1 MEKKEVISNEEPLV
15 LPTEFFK
22 PKLEG
27 IPKKLGMVVFGAAKV
42 GKTTFAS
49 EFPNS
54 LIIECEQN
62 GADYLK
68 CKKIDVKSL
77 KEIREIYK
85 LLKDD
90 DKFETVIIDSLD
102 KIASLLEEE
111 VCQEIGISNIME
123 SKKGEKHGTQWILY
137 KEKVLSFVQ
146 TFLNLDKKVI
156 FLSHTKKTETDGFG
170 TILNPKT
177 INLYGSTAI
186 DLLALVDNIGYMF
199 CNKVEGKVRHFLSFE
214 GGLNVE
220 AGGRHPALSGKII
233 ELPKGKGYEAFASLF
248 EMKKIKKDKI

>member
-1 MEKKEVISNEEPLV
+1 MKKNEETITDEEPL
-15 LPTEFFK
+15 LPTEFFE

-54 LIIECEQN
+54 LIIEAEPN
-62 GADYLK
+62 GADYVK

-77 KEIREIYK
+77 KEIRDIFAK
-85 LLKDD
+85 LKTDNT
-90 DKFETVIIDSLD
+90 FETVIIDSLD
-102 KIASLLEEE
+102 KVSSWIEKEVCEE
-111 VCQEIGISNIME
+111 VGIKNIGE
-123 SKKGEKHGTQWILY
+123 TKKNEKFGTQWILY
-137 KEKVLSFVQ
+137 KEKVLSFVES
-146 TFLNLDKKVI
+146 FLKLDKKVI

-170 TILNPKT
+170 TVLNPKT

-186 DLLALVDNIGYMF
+186 ELLALVDNIGYMF
-199 CNKVEGKVRHFLSFE
+199 CQKSEGKIKHYLSFE

-233 ELPKGKGYEAFASLF
+233 ELEKGKGYEAFESLF
-248 EMKKIKKDKI
+248 NIKKTEVK